1 MSINILHIDDEQ
13 EVSIYLDEICAT
25 KDQDVFIRWF
35 ETFDQG
41 LEALRDDTYK
51 FNGIILDAKCLLNT
65 DDGVL
70 DEQNVI
76 KTVSEIENI
85 FHLENIRLPYCVLS
99 GFKESLQRYFEINNL
114 RAFDKGEQEEDAI
127 EYIIQSQKKV
137 TRFKFSNEFPKI
149 IDMGSNG
156 LLLENDLSTIFQLYQ
171 AERQRFTNTFFVKS
185 QIAQIR
191 PILERI
197 LINLSNYGEYDG
209 ADLVPENYIYRKPDG
224 KISVHNLQACFM
236 YLNGK
241 KVTIGEK
248 GDIKRSKV
256 MPDFISRQASNIY
269 VISSDL
275 GNHNSADT
283 GTRDTLSMSFY
294 SLMDILNWYNEIMVD
309 INRN

>member
-25 KDQDVFIRWF
+25 KDSDVFIRWF
-35 ETFDQG
+35 ETFDEG
-41 LEALRDDTYK
+41 LEALRDDPYK

-85 FHLENIRLPYCVLS
+85 FRLEGIRLPYCVLS
-99 GFKESLQRYFEINNL
+99 GFKESLQRYFESNNL
-114 RAFDKGEQEEDAI
+114 RAFDKNDQEEEAI
-127 EYIIQSQKKV
+127 DYIIQSQTKV
-137 TRFKFSNEFPKI
+137 TRFKFTNEFPKI

-156 LLLENDLSTIFQLYQ
+156 LLSKNNESTIFQLYQ
-171 AERQRFTNTFFVKS
+171 AERQRFTNTSIIKE

-197 LINLSNYGEYDG
+197 LINLSNLEVYDG
-209 ADLVPENYIYRKPDG
+209 AELVPANYIYRKPNG

-241 KVTIGEK
+241 SVTIGEK
-248 GDIKRSKV
+248 GDIERSKV

-275 GNHNSADT
+275 GNHNSEDT

-294 SLMDILNWYNEIMVD
+294 SLMDILNWYNEFMED
-309 INRN
+309 INQN